1 MGVIGWAHPVKGETK
16 MKLYRFNYF
25 CNYQLHAG
33 EQWATSAFEVKRG
46 ILANNAEATGI
57 DIWVTT

>member
-1 MGVIGWAHPVKGETK
+1 
-16 MKLYRFNYF
+16 MKLYKFNYF

-33 EQWATSAFEVKRG
+33 EQWAISSFEVKRG
-46 ILANNAEATGI
+46 ILANNAKATGI